1 MMLTESADNML
12 ANFYKHAK
20 PGCLLG
26 VSVWGDKA
34 RSTKFSVLEQAMKEN
49 GIDTSKVRS
58 EFHLYKLLGEKAIK
72 AGWKV
77 LLQWDQTSVFPY
89 LRV

>member
-34 RSTKFSVLEQAMKEN
+34 RSTKFSVLE
-49 GIDTSKVRS
+49 
-58 EFHLYKLLGEKAIK
+58 
-72 AGWKV
+72 
-77 LLQWDQTSVFPY
+77 
-89 LRV
+89 